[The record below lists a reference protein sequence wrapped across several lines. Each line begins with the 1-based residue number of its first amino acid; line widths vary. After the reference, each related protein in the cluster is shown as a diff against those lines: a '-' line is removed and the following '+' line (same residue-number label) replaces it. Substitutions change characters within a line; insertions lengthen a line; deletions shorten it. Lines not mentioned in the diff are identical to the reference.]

1 MFFHILENNCIIFS
15 SFEAG
20 QAEIVTFC
28 QKAIEAPSIDKMNKQ
43 SLLKQINTKLFRQ
56 CFFKEINR
64 KGQPKKE
71 IQVGSYLDHV
81 PYRLHH
87 PLWNNV
93 RNLFEGFASGS

>member
-1 MFFHILENNCIIFS
+1 M
-15 SFEAG
+15 
-20 QAEIVTFC
+20 
-28 QKAIEAPSIDKMNKQ
+28 IEAPSIDEMDKQ
-43 SLLKQINTKLFRQ
+43 SLLKQINTKLFRK
-56 CFFKEINR
+56 CFFEEITR
-64 KGQPKKE
+64 EGQPKKE